1 MCIRDSLYIDC
12 EKDIKDLKCS
22 GKLVLFDDPKDVLE
36 TISRTISLEKADSKT
51 VPMSYEM
58 NGNTILLKKRS

>member
-1 MCIRDSLYIDC
+1 M
-12 EKDIKDLKCS
+12 KCS

-36 TISRTISLEKADSKT
+36 TISRTISLEMADSKT

>member
-1 MCIRDSLYIDC
+1 
-12 EKDIKDLKCS
+12 
-22 GKLVLFDDPKDVLE
+22 
-36 TISRTISLEKADSKT
+36 LEKADSKT